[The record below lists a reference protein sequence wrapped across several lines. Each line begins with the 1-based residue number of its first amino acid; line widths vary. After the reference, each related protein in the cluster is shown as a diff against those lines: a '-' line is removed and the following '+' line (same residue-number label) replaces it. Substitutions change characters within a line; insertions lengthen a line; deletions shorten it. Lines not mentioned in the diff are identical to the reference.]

1 MLILDSSSINRP
13 FDISR
18 QNPALRQRR
27 SQLPATIMADNTMAA
42 HSHANQET
50 TVTGLNATVRA
61 PRRHAVPEDRI
72 YLGHAGAG
80 QGGRP

>member
-27 SQLPATIMADNTMAA
+27 SQPPAIIMADN
-42 HSHANQET
+42 NDGCPQ
-50 TVTGLNATVRA
+50 
-61 PRRHAVPEDRI
+61 PRKPGDNRDRI
-72 YLGHAGAG
+72 ERNRACTTAPC
-80 QGGRP
+80 RA